1 MHFNLQLQQQRQ
13 EPNNWHPRQQWRTT
27 MVLGAVR
34 CCWNFTLLFGMIILE
49 LPSQLTSQLTSQLAS
64 QFLHIPLQ
72 LMSSCGRVAAY
83 WGNLAEF
90 RTNVVWLPAKCC
102 SNKHDLQ
109 ILLLLELFI
118 FHIVVSGFVVV
129 IVAAGAWQCSN
140 DANHVNIHS
149 FLFASIS
156 AIIEFLCIGKDFLS
170 ENLLKFTKQW
180 QTKVVEWDGGFA
192 ETRFPFPKK
201 RNRK

>member
-34 CCWNFTLLFGMIILE
+34 CCWNCTLLFGMIILE
-49 LPSQLTSQLTSQLAS
+49 LLSQLTSQLTSQLAS
-64 QFLHIPLQ
+64 QFLHFPLQ
-72 LMSSCGRVAAY
+72 LMSSCGRVAAF
-83 WGNLAEF
+83 WGNLAKF

-118 FHIVVSGFVVV
+118 FHIVVSGVVVV

-140 DANHVNIHS
+140 DANHVNIHFGYYWIS
-149 FLFASIS
+149 LHWQRFFVRKSAYIYQAVANEKWANGTGALQKRASHS
-156 AIIEFLCIGKDFLS
+156 QKNGTG
-170 ENLLKFTKQW
+170 NKF
-180 QTKVVEWDGGFA
+180 F
-192 ETRFPFPKK
+192 F
-201 RNRK
+201 